1 MLPYFLF
8 FLPILVLSTYNE
20 TLGHEYWLF
29 NTIAYCSSSNLLSW
43 KVNPITALYPSVSD
57 IRVYKNASTDNQ
69 AYLAYNP
76 STTTIYLIF
85 RGTLDLSIEN
95 WVLQDFNFFKT
106 SYPKCTNCNVHE
118 GFYQAYKNL
127 QTSTMMND
135 LKSLKGKY
143 PKAKVVISGHSLGGA
158 MANFAYIDA
167 CDALGQVDLFITFG
181 GPRVGDSTFA
191 AYLTSKPCGVTEKIR
206 VVHNRDPVPHVPPAL
221 FGFQHANE
229 EVWYDEGS
237 KTYVTCPQPEQS
249 NCSSQILEILLNPI
263 DHIDYLD
270 FNQQVQMASC
280 S

>member
-1 MLPYFLF
+1 MLSIVLF
-8 FLPILVLSTYNE
+8 FLPILVLSTYNQ
-20 TLGHEYWLF
+20 TLGHEYWLA
-29 NTIAYCSSSNLLSW
+29 TTVAYCASSNLLSW
-43 KVNPITALYPSVSD
+43 NVPPVTAMYPSVSD
-57 IRVYKNASTDNQ
+57 IRVYQNTSTDNQ

-85 RGTLDLSIEN
+85 RGSMDLSIEN
-95 WVLQDFNFFKT
+95 WVFQDLNFFKT

-118 GFYQAYKNL
+118 GFYQAYNNL
-127 QTSTMMND
+127 PTATMIND

-143 PKAKVVISGHSLGGA
+143 PNAKVVISGHSLGGA
-158 MANFAYIDA
+158 MSNFAYIDA

-206 VVHNRDPVPHVPPAL
+206 VVHNRDPVPHVPPTL

-263 DHIDYLD
+263 DHIDYLN